1 MFALVTGTVLLL
13 TVVPTTLL
21 AAQAA
26 SSVVLSR
33 MTWLEATT
41 VLTSC
46 APELLVAVED
56 LDGNLVI
63 GYAADQDAMSTTLL
77 AEWNVLNAVL
87 PGTRT
92 RKNEFILA
100 RKATLIN
107 GDAARFLY

>member
-1 MFALVTGTVLLL
+1 
-13 TVVPTTLL
+13 
-21 AAQAA
+21 
-26 SSVVLSR
+26 
-33 MTWLEATT
+33 
-41 VLTSC
+41 
-46 APELLVAVED
+46 
-56 LDGNLVI
+56 
-63 GYAADQDAMSTTLL
+63 MSTTLL

>member
-1 MFALVTGTVLLL
+1 MFAPATGTVLLL
-13 TVVPTTLL
+13 TVVHTTLL

-33 MTWLEATT
+33 MTWLEEAIT

-63 GYAADQDAMSTTLL
+63 GYAAGDDTVIHS
-77 AEWNVLNAVL
+77 
-87 PGTRT
+87 
-92 RKNEFILA
+92 FIH
-100 RKATLIN
+100 
-107 GDAARFLY
+107 

>member
-1 MFALVTGTVLLL
+1 MFAPATGTVLLL

-63 GYAADQDAMSTTLL
+63 GYAPGDSVIHLILCLTIRGHLL
-77 AEWNVLNAVL
+77 CFFLCLLSLKCKEYDKHH
-87 PGTRT
+87 
-92 RKNEFILA
+92 KNK
-100 RKATLIN
+100 RH
-107 GDAARFLY
+107 YCWC